1 VPPQIK
7 VRRGWNSW
15 IRLWRQPPHRVIGKS
30 SFSNTPSK
38 INSERT
44 RFLRVLHEQEQAGA
58 VTADIAMAEKAIAM
72 VEAEEDLLEV
82 AVRDH
87 GRLVYRIAYAVLRNT
102 ADAEDAAQEA
112 FLRVLRSRKTM
123 SGIQDQKAW
132 LARIAWR
139 VAVERRRQTTQAAA
153 RSDEAGD
160 HLPSP
165 RHGAERALLD
175 AERTELLQ
183 QLVLALP
190 DALRDSLVLSA
201 LEELSPREV
210 GAILDLSEAAVR
222 SRIFRARQILRERF
236 AVLMGSRK

>member
-1 VPPQIK
+1 
-7 VRRGWNSW
+7 
-15 IRLWRQPPHRVIGKS
+15 
-30 SFSNTPSK
+30 
-38 INSERT
+38 
-44 RFLRVLHEQEQAGA
+44 
-58 VTADIAMAEKAIAM
+58 
-72 VEAEEDLLEV
+72 
-82 AVRDH
+82 
-87 GRLVYRIAYAVLRNT
+87 
-102 ADAEDAAQEA
+102 
-112 FLRVLRSRKTM
+112 M